1 MARLMKTEFM
11 AAITQLSAE
20 RRLPKGVIVTAL
32 ESALVSAYKK
42 DSFSP
47 EQEISVKIDP
57 ETGGVRVY
65 LQKVVTESV
74 TNSYR
79 EISLAEAQNLR
90 GGVQVGE
97 VVEMESTPRNA
108 GRIAAQTAKQV
119 ILQRLREAERH
130 ATYED
135 FASKEGE
142 IVTGTIQLVEPK
154 QIRVGLGRIEG
165 ILPFDEQVPNERYR
179 VGQRLKFCALEV
191 VHGGRG
197 TQVILSRSHRNLLRR
212 LFELEIPEISNGV
225 VELKAVAREAG
236 YRSKVAVVTS
246 QEGIDPVGCCIGPR
260 GLRIQS
266 IVNELNNEKIDIVQ
280 WDGDPKVFIC
290 NALGPAEVAS
300 IELIENT
307 ATVVVPDNQLSLAI
321 GREGQNARLA
331 ARLTNYRIDIKSAS
345 AAEAEKASLESAPA
359 AEAERAS
366 LESALAAEAERASL
380 EQDAIEQ
387 PQPVSELPSAAG
399 EPQLLQP
406 LAKSEEEE
414 PAIAS
419 AYSEV
424 VFEPPQEKPQ
434 IRFAEDLVRSTPREQ
449 KSSRG
454 KEAKPKG
461 SKAKS
466 KSHRLQEVNLQDEV
480 EVEN

>member
-1 MARLMKTEFM
+1 MKTEFM
-11 AAITQLSAE
+11 AAITQVSAE
-20 RRLPKGVIVTAL
+20 RRLPKGVILTAL

-74 TNSYR
+74 TNPYR

-142 IVTGTIQLVEPK
+142 IVTGTIQLVEPR

-165 ILPFDEQVPNERYR
+165 ILLLDEQVPNERYR
-179 VGQRLKFCALEV
+179 VGQRLKFCVLEV
-191 VHGGRG
+191 AHGGRG

-212 LFELEIPEISNGV
+212 LFELEIPEIGNGV

-236 YRSKVAVVTS
+236 YRSKVAVATS

-266 IVNELNNEKIDIVQ
+266 IINELNNEKIDVVQ
-280 WDGDPKVFIC
+280 WDSDPKVFIR
-290 NALGPAEVAS
+290 NALGPAEVAG

-331 ARLTNYRIDIKSAS
+331 AKLTNYRIDIKSAS
-345 AAEAEKASLESAPA
+345 AAEAEKASLETAPA
-359 AEAERAS
+359 TEI
-366 LESALAAEAERASL
+366 ESASL
-380 EQDAIEQ
+380 EQDAIIEEL
-387 PQPVSELPSAAG
+387 QPVSELPSAAS

-406 LAKSEEEE
+406 LVKSEEEE
-414 PAIAS
+414 PDIAP

-424 VFEPPQEKPQ
+424 LFEPPEEKPQ
-434 IRFAEDLVRSTPREQ
+434 IRFAEDLMPSTPKEQ

-466 KSHRLQEVNLQDEV
+466 KSYRLQQVDFHDEGEV
-480 EVEN
+480 EVED

>member
-1 MARLMKTEFM
+1 MKTEFM

-20 RRLPKGVIVTAL
+20 RRLPKGVILTAL
-32 ESALVSAYKK
+32 ESALISAYKK
-42 DSFSP
+42 DSFSA

-74 TNSYR
+74 TNPYR
-79 EISLAEAQNLR
+79 EISLAEAQNLQ

-97 VVEMESTPRNA
+97 IVEMESTPRNA

-142 IVTGTIQLVEPK
+142 IVTGTIQFVEPR
-154 QIRVGLGRIEG
+154 QIHVGLGRMEG
-165 ILPFDEQVPNERYR
+165 IVPLDEQVPNERYR
-179 VGQRLKFCALEV
+179 VAQRLKLYVVEI
-191 VHGGRG
+191 VHGSRG
-197 TQVILSRSHRNLLRR
+197 PQVILSRSHRNLLRR

-236 YRSKVAVVTS
+236 HRSKVAVATS

-266 IVNELNNEKIDIVQ
+266 IINELNNEKIDVVQ
-280 WDGDPKVFIC
+280 WDSDPKTFIR

-300 IELIENT
+300 IELVENT

-331 ARLTNYRIDIKSAS
+331 AKLTNCRIDIRSAS
-345 AAEAEKASLESAPA
+345 ATEAEKPSLEGASAT
-359 AEAERAS
+359 EAEKV
-366 LESALAAEAERASL
+366 SL
-380 EQDAIEQ
+380 EQAAIEE
-387 PQPVSELPSAAG
+387 PQPVSELPSAASEAPLV
-399 EPQLLQP
+399 EPP
-406 LAKSEEEE
+406 IESEQEE
-414 PAIAS
+414 PAMAL
-419 AYSEV
+419 AYSEIL
-424 VFEPPQEKPQ
+424 FEQPEEKPQ
-434 IRFAEDLVRSTPREQ
+434 IRFAEDVLPRISKEE

-466 KSHRLQEVNLQDEV
+466 KSYKRQEVHFQDEIPG
-480 EVEN
+480 

>member
-1 MARLMKTEFM
+1 MKTEFM
-11 AAITQLSAE
+11 AAITQVSAE
-20 RRLPKGVIVTAL
+20 RRLPKGIILTAL

-57 ETGGVRVY
+57 ETGRVRVY

-74 TNSYR
+74 TNPHR
-79 EISLAEAQNLR
+79 EISLAEAQNLQ
-90 GGVQVGE
+90 GGAQVGE
-97 VVEMESTPRNA
+97 IVEMESTPRNA

-142 IVTGTIQLVEPK
+142 IVTGTIQFIEPK
-154 QIRVGLGRIEG
+154 QIRVGLGRTEG

-179 VGQRLKFCALEV
+179 VGQRLKFYIVEV
-191 VHGGRG
+191 AHGSRG

-212 LFELEIPEISNGV
+212 LFELEIPEVSSGV

-236 YRSKVAVVTS
+236 YRSKVAVATS
-246 QEGIDPVGCCIGPR
+246 QEGIDPVGSCIGPR

-266 IVNELNNEKIDIVQ
+266 IINELNSEKIDVIQ
-280 WDGDPKVFIC
+280 WDSDPKIFIC
-290 NALGPAEVAS
+290 NALGPAEVTS
-300 IELIENT
+300 IELTENT

-331 ARLTNYRIDIKSAS
+331 AKLTNCRIDIKSAS
-345 AAEAEKASLESAPA
+345 VAEAQKASLEQ
-359 AEAERAS
+359 EA
-366 LESALAAEAERASL
+366 LEE
-380 EQDAIEQ
+380 
-387 PQPVSELPSAAG
+387 PQPVSELPSPAS
-399 EPQLLQP
+399 EPQFVEAP
-406 LAKSEEEE
+406 VESKEEE
-414 PAIAS
+414 PAIAL

-424 VFEPPQEKPQ
+424 LFEPPEEKAQ
-434 IRFAEDLVRSTPREQ
+434 IRFAEDLSPSTSREE
-449 KSSRG
+449 KSGRA
-454 KEAKPKG
+454 KESKPKG

-466 KSHRLQEVNLQDEV
+466 KNYIRQEVDLEDEV
-480 EVEN
+480 GQ

>member
-1 MARLMKTEFM
+1 MKTEFM
-11 AAITQLSAE
+11 AAITQVSAE
-20 RRLPKGVIVTAL
+20 RRLPKGVILTAL

-74 TNSYR
+74 TNPYR

-97 VVEMESTPRNA
+97 VVEMESTPTNA

-142 IVTGTIQLVEPK
+142 FITGTIQFIEPK
-154 QIRVGLGRIEG
+154 QIRVVLGRAEG
-165 ILPFDEQVPNERYR
+165 ILPFEEQVPNERYR
-179 VGQRLKFCALEV
+179 VGQRLKFCVLEV

-197 TQVILSRSHRNLLRR
+197 TQAILSRSHRNLLRR

-236 YRSKVAVVTS
+236 YRSKVAVATS
-246 QEGIDPVGCCIGPR
+246 QEGIDPVGSCIGPR

-266 IVNELNNEKIDIVQ
+266 IINELNNEKIDVVQ
-280 WDGDPKVFIC
+280 WDSDPKAFIC

-300 IELIENT
+300 IEIIENT

-331 ARLTNYRIDIKSAS
+331 AKLTNYRIDIKSAS
-345 AAEAEKASLESAPA
+345 AAEAEKASPESAPA
-359 AEAERAS
+359 AEIERAI
-366 LESALAAEAERASL
+366 L
-380 EQDAIEQ
+380 EQDAIEEL
-387 PQPVSELPSAAG
+387 QPVSELPSVAS
-399 EPQLLQP
+399 EPQLLEP
-406 LAKSEEEE
+406 LVKSEEEE

-424 VFEPPQEKPQ
+424 LFEPPEEKPQ
-434 IRFAEDLVRSTPREQ
+434 IRFAEDLMRSTPREQ

-466 KSHRLQEVNLQDEV
+466 KSYRVQQVDFHDEV
-480 EVEN
+480 EVEVEK

>member
-1 MARLMKTEFM
+1 MKTEFM

-20 RRLPKGVIVTAL
+20 RRLPKGVILSAL

-57 ETGGVRVY
+57 ETGGVKVY
-65 LQKVVTESV
+65 LQKVVAESV
-74 TNSYR
+74 ANPYR
-79 EISLAEAQNLR
+79 EISLAEAQNFQ

-97 VVEMESTPRNA
+97 IVEMESTPRNA

-135 FASKEGE
+135 FARKEGE
-142 IVTGTIQLVEPK
+142 FITGTIQFIEPK
-154 QIRVGLGRIEG
+154 QIRVVLGRAEG
-165 ILPFDEQVPNERYR
+165 ILPFEEQVPTERYR
-179 VGQRLKFCALEV
+179 VGQRLKFYVVEM

-197 TQVILSRSHRNLLRR
+197 PQVILSRSHRNLLRR

-225 VELKAVAREAG
+225 VELEAVAREAG
-236 YRSKVAVVTS
+236 YRSKVAVATT

-266 IVNELNNEKIDIVQ
+266 IMNELNNEKIDVIQ
-280 WDGDPKVFIC
+280 WDSDPKIFIR

-331 ARLTNYRIDIKSAS
+331 AKLSNCRIDIKSAS
-345 AAEAEKASLESAPA
+345 AADAEKARLESISPA
-359 AEAERAS
+359 AVEKTS
-366 LESALAAEAERASL
+366 S
-380 EQDAIEQ
+380 EQAVIEE
-387 PQPVSELPSAAG
+387 PQPVSELPCAPS
-399 EPQLLQP
+399 EPQAVEP
-406 LAKSEEEE
+406 PIESKDEE
-414 PAIAS
+414 PATAL

-424 VFEPPQEKPQ
+424 LFQPPEEKPQ
-434 IRFAEDLVRSTPREQ
+434 IRFAEDLRPSMSKEA

-454 KEAKPKG
+454 KESKPKG
-461 SKAKS
+461 SKGKT
-466 KSHRLQEVNLQDEV
+466 KTYKRQESGV
-480 EVEN
+480 EDGIEG

>member
-1 MARLMKTEFM
+1 MKTEFM
-11 AAITQLSAE
+11 AAITQVSAE
-20 RRLPKGVIVTAL
+20 RRLPKGIILTAL

-57 ETGGVRVY
+57 ETGRVKVY

-74 TNSYR
+74 TNPHR
-79 EISLAEAQNLR
+79 EISLAEAQNLQ
-90 GGVQVGE
+90 GGAQVGE
-97 VVEMESTPRNA
+97 IVEMESTPRNA

-142 IVTGTIQLVEPK
+142 IVSGTVQFIEPK
-154 QIRVGLGRIEG
+154 QIRVGLGRTEG

-179 VGQRLKFCALEV
+179 VGQRLKFYVVEV
-191 VHGGRG
+191 AHGSRG

-212 LFELEIPEISNGV
+212 LFELEIPEVSSGV

-236 YRSKVAVVTS
+236 YRSKVAVATS
-246 QEGIDPVGCCIGPR
+246 QEGIDPVGSCIGPR

-266 IVNELNNEKIDIVQ
+266 IVNELNGEKIDVIQ
-280 WDGDPKVFIC
+280 WDSDPKIFIC
-290 NALGPAEVAS
+290 NALGPAEVTT
-300 IELIENT
+300 IELTENT

-331 ARLTNYRIDIKSAS
+331 AKLTNCRIDIKSAS
-345 AAEAEKASLESAPA
+345 VAKAQKASLEQAV
-359 AEAERAS
+359 
-366 LESALAAEAERASL
+366 
-380 EQDAIEQ
+380 IEE
-387 PQPVSELPSAAG
+387 PQPVSELPSAPS
-399 EPQLLQP
+399 EPQFVEP
-406 LAKSEEEE
+406 PVESKEEE
-414 PAIAS
+414 PAIAL

-424 VFEPPQEKPQ
+424 LFEPPDEKAQ
-434 IRFAEDLVRSTPREQ
+434 IRFAEDLSPSKLREQ
-449 KSSRG
+449 KSGTG
-454 KEAKPKG
+454 KESKPKG

-466 KSHRLQEVNLQDEV
+466 KNYKRQEVDFEDEV
-480 EVEN
+480 GQ

>member
-20 RRLPKGVIVTAL
+20 RRLPKGVILTAL

-47 EQEISVKIDP
+47 DQEISVKIDP

-74 TNSYR
+74 TNPYR

-90 GGVQVGE
+90 GGVQLGE
-97 VVEMESTPRNA
+97 VVEMESTPKNA

-142 IVTGTIQLVEPK
+142 VLTGTIQLVEPK

-165 ILPFDEQVPNERYR
+165 ILPLDEQVPNERYR
-179 VGQRLKFCALEV
+179 IGQRLKFCVLEV
-191 VHGGRG
+191 VHGARG
-197 TQVILSRSHRNLLRR
+197 TQAILSRAHRNLLRR
-212 LFELEIPEISNGV
+212 LFELEIPEISNGL

-236 YRSKVAVVTS
+236 YRSKVAVATT
-246 QEGIDPVGCCIGPR
+246 QEGIDPVGACIGPR

-266 IVNELNNEKIDIVQ
+266 IINELNNEKIDVVQ
-280 WDGDPKVFIC
+280 WDSDPKVFIRSS
-290 NALGPAEVAS
+290 LGPAEVAS
-300 IELIENT
+300 IEIIENT

-321 GREGQNARLA
+321 GREGQSARLA
-331 ARLTNYRIDIKSAS
+331 AKLTNYRIDIKSAS
-345 AAEAEKASLESAPA
+345 TVEAEKTTLESAPA
-359 AEAERAS
+359 AEAE
-366 LESALAAEAERASL
+366 EASL
-380 EQDAIEQ
+380 EQDAVEE
-387 PQPVSELPSAAG
+387 PQPVDELPPAES
-399 EPQLLQP
+399 EPQLLEP
-406 LAKSEEEE
+406 LVESEEEA
-414 PAIAS
+414 PAIAP
-419 AYSEV
+419 AYSQV
-424 VFEPPQEKPQ
+424 PFEAPEEKPQ
-434 IRFAEDLVRSTPREQ
+434 IRFAEDLVRSAPREQ
-449 KSSRG
+449 KPSRG
-454 KEAKPKG
+454 KEAKPKS
-461 SKAKS
+461 SKAKG
-466 KSHRLQEVNLQDEV
+466 KSYREANFQYEV
-480 EVEN
+480 ED

>member
-1 MARLMKTEFM
+1 MKTEFM

-20 RRLPKGVIVTAL
+20 RRLPKGVILTAL

-74 TNSYR
+74 TNPYR

-142 IVTGTIQLVEPK
+142 IVTGTVQLVEPK

-179 VGQRLKFCALEV
+179 VGQRLKFCVLEV

-197 TQVILSRSHRNLLRR
+197 TQAILSRSHRNLLRR

-236 YRSKVAVVTS
+236 YRSKVAVATS

-266 IVNELNNEKIDIVQ
+266 IINELNNEKIDVVQ
-280 WDGDPKVFIC
+280 WDSDSKVFIR

-331 ARLTNYRIDIKSAS
+331 AKLTNYRIDIKSAS
-345 AAEAEKASLESAPA
+345 AAQAEKASLETAPPT
-359 AEAERAS
+359 EI
-366 LESALAAEAERASL
+366 ERASL
-380 EQDAIEQ
+380 EQDAIIEEL
-387 PQPVSELPSAAG
+387 QPVSELPSAVS

-406 LAKSEEEE
+406 LVKSEEEE
-414 PAIAS
+414 PDIAP

-424 VFEPPQEKPQ
+424 LFEPPEEKPQ
-434 IRFAEDLVRSTPREQ
+434 IRFAEDLMPSTPKEQ

-466 KSHRLQEVNLQDEV
+466 KSYRLQQVDFHDEGQV
-480 EVEN
+480 EVED

>member
-1 MARLMKTEFM
+1 MKTEFM
-11 AAITQLSAE
+11 AAITQVSAE
-20 RRLPKGVIVTAL
+20 RRLPKGVILTAL

-74 TNSYR
+74 TNPYR

-142 IVTGTIQLVEPK
+142 IVTGTVQLVEPK

-179 VGQRLKFCALEV
+179 VGQRLKFCVLEV

-197 TQVILSRSHRNLLRR
+197 TQAILSRSHRNLLRR

-236 YRSKVAVVTS
+236 YRSKVAVATS

-266 IVNELNNEKIDIVQ
+266 IINELNNEKIDVVQ
-280 WDGDPKVFIC
+280 WDSDPKVFIR
-290 NALGPAEVAS
+290 NALGPAEVAG

-331 ARLTNYRIDIKSAS
+331 AKLTNYRIDIKSAS
-345 AAEAEKASLESAPA
+345 AAEAERASLETAPA
-359 AEAERAS
+359 TEAERAS
-366 LESALAAEAERASL
+366 LETAPATEA
-380 EQDAIEQ
+380 
-387 PQPVSELPSAAG
+387 
-399 EPQLLQP
+399 LLQP
-406 LAKSEEEE
+406 LVKSEEEE

-424 VFEPPQEKPQ
+424 LFEPPEEKPQ
-434 IRFAEDLVRSTPREQ
+434 IRFAEDLVPSAPREQ
-449 KSSRG
+449 KPTKG

-461 SKAKS
+461 GKAKT
-466 KSHRLQEVNLQDEV
+466 KSYRLPQVEFQDEV
-480 EVEN
+480 ED